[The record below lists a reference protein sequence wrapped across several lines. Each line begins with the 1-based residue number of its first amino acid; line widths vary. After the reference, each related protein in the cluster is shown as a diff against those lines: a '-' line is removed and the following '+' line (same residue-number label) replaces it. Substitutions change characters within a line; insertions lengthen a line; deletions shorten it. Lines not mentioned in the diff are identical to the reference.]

1 MLAVLEAKYNFKSK
15 IMNKPLIS
23 VIIPAYNEANYIVNC
38 LDSLANQIHSPEH
51 EIIVCDNG
59 STDGTVELVKNHKLK
74 PRLVIE
80 STRGVAN
87 ARQAGLEVAQGEI
100 IVSTDAD
107 CLFKTN
113 WLEKIEIQ
121 FKDKTVVGVAGNY
134 HFMNAPLWARVLPY
148 LGSVLVWLIYIV
160 TKKTIY
166 ASAANLSFRKKYTN
180 GYSLLETQG
189 SDERGIIK
197 QLVKNGRVKVILK
210 NPVYTSARRVRKG
223 IFHGIFVTIGYYYT
237 FNVWQTKKQG
247 YSSIGHQP
255 VIRTEDDDS
264 VWGLVERYLFF
275 LILVIFLTILFK

>member
-1 MLAVLEAKYNFKSK
+1 MPKNK
-15 IMNKPLIS
+15 NKPLIS
-23 VIIPAYNEANYIVNC
+23 VIIPTYNEANYIVDC
-38 LDSLANQIHSPEH
+38 LDSLELQKTNFKFEV
-51 EIIVCDNG
+51 IVSDNG
-59 STDGTVELVKNHKLK
+59 STDKTAELARHHRLK
-74 PRLVIE
+74 PRVVKE
-80 STRGVAN
+80 PVRGVAN
-87 ARQAGLEVAQGEI
+87 ARQAGLAVSKGEI

-107 CLFKTN
+107 CLFQPN
-113 WLEKIEIQ
+113 WLEKIANDFENEA
-121 FKDKTVVGVAGNY
+121 VVGVAGNY
-134 HFMNAPLWARVLPY
+134 HFIDADLWARVFPV
-148 LGSVLVWLIYIV
+148 LGAVLVWIIYKV

-166 ASAANLSFRKKYTN
+166 ASAANLSFRKKYIQ
-180 GYSLLETQG
+180 GYSLLEPQG

-197 QLVKNGRVKVILK
+197 QLEKNGRVKVTLQ